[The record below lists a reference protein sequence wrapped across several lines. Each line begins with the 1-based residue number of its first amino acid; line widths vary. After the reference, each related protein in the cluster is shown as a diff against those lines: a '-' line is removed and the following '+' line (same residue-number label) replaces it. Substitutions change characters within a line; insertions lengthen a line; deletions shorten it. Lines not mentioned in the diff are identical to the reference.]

1 MPPVMLW
8 TTMPRAASDAAILHA
23 SSERRPPRQWNA
35 TPCPGASHDA
45 AVSALKRER
54 QKPRASDPLT
64 RMLVGLAHIDKH
76 ELAARN
82 ARLQVARGD
91 LEEGRS

>member
-1 MPPVMLW
+1 VERDAL
-8 TTMPRAASDAAILHA
+8 PRRNP
-23 SSERRPPRQWNA
+23 RRRRVCVEA
-35 TPCPGASHDA
+35 
-45 AVSALKRER
+45 RER
-54 QKPRASDPLT
+54 QKPRASDALT

-91 LEEGRS
+91 LEEGRSWNGRCG